1 MIKLDF
7 KNAVRLTVIMNLLD
21 EAGYFGK
28 HTIIT
33 ATVHNM
39 HSISTLPFFIAYR
52 GCPAI
57 QKFRENKVK

>member
-1 MIKLDF
+1 MGISKATFICWRMIKLDF

-39 HSISTLPFFIAYR
+39 HSISTLPFFIVY
-52 GCPAI
+52 
-57 QKFRENKVK
+57 NL